1 MGTNAARARL
11 IAYKCILYGVG
22 LLFIGILQV
31 SFFSTVNVFSATPD
45 LLLGAICA
53 LAMLEGREVCGI
65 CGIISGVVYC
75 SLGGFSYPIYI
86 LFSFLCGY
94 VLPSVSSRV
103 LGRGYVSYLA
113 LAVITFAFK
122 AIYTLLEAFITSYSA
137 SPIHILIG
145 FAVPEYIS
153 SLVFCSLSY
162 FAMLGLSRVFS
173 KSTKRK
179 EDRK

>member
-11 IAYKCILYGVG
+11 TAYKCILYGIG

-31 SFFSTVNVFSATPD
+31 SFFSKINVFSATPD

-53 LAMLEGREVCGI
+53 LAMLEGREVCAI

-94 VLPSVSSRV
+94 ILPSVSSRV
-103 LGRGYVSYLA
+103 LGRGYISYLA

-122 AIYTLLEAFITSYSA
+122 VIYNLLEAFITSYSA

-145 FAVPEYIS
+145 FAVPEFIS
-153 SLVFCSLSY
+153 SLLFCSLSY
-162 FAMLGLSRVFS
+162 LAMLGLSHVFS
-173 KSTKRK
+173 KSKRK